1 MQIKRELLKR
11 EIGGESLL
19 IPVGKTVY
27 DANGLFL
34 LTEVGA
40 FIWDILPEVETE
52 EEILERILA
61 EYEIDENTA
70 RADIRGFMDKL
81 REMDIVE

>member
-1 MQIKRELLKR
+1 MKLKKELLKR

-40 FIWDILPEVETE
+40 FIWDILPKVESE
-52 EEILERILA
+52 EEIVAHVLA
-61 EYEIDENTA
+61 EYEIDEDTA
-70 RADIRGFMDKL
+70 REDVCSFMTKL
-81 REMDIVE
+81 RDMDIV

>member
-34 LTEVGA
+34 LTEAGA
-40 FIWDILPEVETE
+40 FIWDILPEVESE
-52 EEILERILA
+52 EEIVARVLE
-61 EYEIDENTA
+61 EYEIDEETA
-70 RADIRGFMDKL
+70 RVDVRSFVSKL
-81 REMDIVE
+81 QDMEIL

>member
-1 MQIKRELLKR
+1 MKLKKELLKR

-40 FIWDILPEVETE
+40 FIWDILPEVESE
-52 EEILERILA
+52 EEIVARVLE
-61 EYEIDENTA
+61 EYEIDEDTA
-70 RADIRGFMDKL
+70 RLDVRSFMSKL
-81 REMDIVE
+81 QDMEIL